1 MSNTDNVEKI
11 VKYPNRAVI
20 SSNGKF
26 HFMMIVAISR
36 EMMRFFFRFKRNGF
50 YLKKTKGSTM
60 QK

>member
-26 HFMMIVAISR
+26 HFMMIVIA
-36 EMMRFFFRFKRNGF
+36 
-50 YLKKTKGSTM
+50 TK
-60 QK
+60 